1 MTSNPPA
8 EPRPP
13 SLKRPPD
20 QIRPPH
26 ERIPSHPF
34 LTGGRVPQAQ
44 RPVVAVDNVE
54 DRPAK
59 RRKVEVNSAPNPAV
73 VTPNGNGSGGG
84 ITINPSFE
92 DQEPQFHLVHMSM
105 VNPEIKKQEAQPKQE
120 KATDTELPE
129 LPPRPW
135 NKSQRSNVPEEPKPS
150 HRSRVHI
157 PVPTTPDSMKEPS
170 SVPRFV
176 QQRPAGFFPWT
187 GKHPEDLLNDMT
199 VKQGYFDKPPNPTE
213 KELNTARVP
222 LYNAFKHKAGVDNL
236 SILFSLV
243 LDQRSQHGLISS
255 VSNFKPPPR
264 VTLTEAKRKSWIS
277 DLANADVPL
286 RRLSR
291 TIPQGIRGQILLDQC
306 LQHIVPPSRA
316 IWFAKCVCANEIRT
330 LKRKGTT
337 PAVAI
342 GAEYKWLREWTINV
356 EQFIQAQ
363 LSQSHLPDWRSSIQY
378 ALRLVTRL
386 YLENLLDRDHY
397 LDWIV
402 KTFGSAKV
410 EAVPFWLMV
419 IQIYKDDL
427 NQFRKR
433 ARKLAEAFLVRFDAL
448 RKAAVPAEIPLK
460 QKLHQMLRSLLLAR
474 PSSFLMPEKW
484 PDYAGVVELCLD
496 MDSPYE
502 RQILSQLNKINKRT
516 MGYNRREMFSQ
527 RSPDQAVLEI
537 LDSSCAPYDV
547 VAVSQNLAAVCQD
560 TTLLIS
566 TCLGWATTP
575 FRHSNAKI
583 FLFARL
589 VKRWRKAGHEVDSII
604 LNYISACRSGK
615 VSVDGAALSQL
626 AAQLSRSGS
635 FPVGKYIQW
644 LMVRGLPKK
653 GSVTPS
659 TLGLGSMAEND
670 PTSQRPVGSDPT
682 QLLLDISLHT
692 IEAHT
697 VNLRNS
703 VLSRAG
709 FDVEKE
715 DRLIQDCKDA
725 ILPQLKRLGRGHQ
738 SSFDSQRHPHPA
750 FSRLPWTVR
759 SAISM
764 WLRSHVAEAVAASA
778 PSADAHAILTSHMM
792 INCEQFYYI
801 RHVLESLDDDAI
813 LADVVGILTCTRDE
827 DLLSS
832 LAATLQYHADA
843 FSALGALE
851 PLQRQ
856 ICQVYMSWRAV
867 RPTMPHLASALLDLC
882 TSFPV
887 KVPSIRLLQQDLVR
901 GDRGRAVAA
910 CSPYSDGI
918 AESLQQAGATF
929 IEDFE
934 AILQSEPNMNEQT
947 MNGMFFVLADRIE
960 KQNKFPEDRSTLFS
974 FCQLLSRLKL
984 CRKAQGDA
992 LVRKWFPRLI
1002 TTLEAAFGTTLI
1014 RDLVATGCLTF
1025 HGIFEALGV
1034 HKMDV
1039 GKTAPVKN
1047 VLEEA
1052 LGLSLSD
1059 SHQEPVVYQ
1068 VRTKWWEYVRRESRA
1083 ALENLCEAGFKDG
1096 LQACERRLLA
1106 SLVSDKSTH
1115 SASMSVQASEW
1126 TVKAL
1131 DKLLLSTNSTNKG
1144 SELRAL
1150 FGSIDSFSHRFVQL
1164 RFSLNATYS
1173 SGKASGTDGED
1184 LVNGLFE
1191 ALDQQLSGDAGGTG
1205 DASRFSQLLQTV
1217 GTDVAN
1223 RLRHKIEGEFL
1234 EALPKTPWNKV
1245 ASPVAATFPS
1255 DVQHLSSIVERA
1267 FHVCTPA
1274 TTPMPGFMSQLIDK
1288 LSHHIKSVGN
1298 HGATS
1303 GAPVIPGLSASTASM
1318 SPAQTMNITS
1328 SPMAMP
1334 SENVPVT
1341 LPPSIL
1347 EYLRCML
1354 QMICLQRTAV
1364 AAAGS
1369 APNGKQGQQ
1378 EQVQLLVRLT
1388 LIATQG
1394 MLSSPT
1400 SSFSGKDEQ
1409 QTATGLREFTLDV
1422 IATIIDDASEEV
1434 KMLSAK
1440 MLKDKLVQE
1449 SRLVHLFGTV
1459 NGMGSVQISDA
1470 GHGLLIGK
1478 EGKGVLGDWKPRVW
1492 EVIDHGSGKESDTS
1506 LGLGLF
1512 GARQG

>member
-20 QIRPPH
+20 QPRPPH
-26 ERIPSHPF
+26 ERHPSNPF
-34 LTGGRVPQAQ
+34 LSAGRAPQLQ
-44 RPVVAVDNVE
+44 RQVVDNSVE

-59 RRKVEVNSAPNPAV
+59 RRKFELNSATNQAAITTSNANSTSIPAI
-73 VTPNGNGSGGG
+73 S
-84 ITINPSFE
+84 SAE
-92 DQEPQFHLVHMSM
+92 SQEPPFHLVQMSKIS
-105 VNPEIKKQEAQPKQE
+105 PEIRKQGTKNEQE
-120 KATDTELPE
+120 KASDTEVPE

-135 NKSQRSNVPEEPKPS
+135 NNPQHSNGSNEPKPS

-170 SVPRFV
+170 SVPHFV
-176 QQRPAGFFPWT
+176 MQRPAGFFPWT
-187 GKHPEDLLNDMT
+187 GKHPEDLLNDQT
-199 VKQGYFDKPPNPTE
+199 VKQGYFDKPPTPTE

-222 LYNAFKHKAGVDNL
+222 LYNAFKHKSGVDSL

-243 LDQRSQHGLISS
+243 MDQRNQHGLISS

-306 LQHIVPPSRA
+306 LQHCVPLSRA

-363 LSQSHLPDWRSSIQY
+363 LDQSHLPDWRSNIQY

-402 KTFGSAKV
+402 KSFGSSKV

-427 NQFRKR
+427 THFRKR
-433 ARKLAEAFLVRFDAL
+433 GRKLAEAFLVRYDTIKNSAIPTEAPL
-448 RKAAVPAEIPLK
+448 R
-460 QKLHQMLRSLLLAR
+460 QKLYQMLRRLLFSR
-474 PSSFLMPEKW
+474 PTSFLMPDRW
-484 PDYAGVVELCLD
+484 PDYVGVVESCLD
-496 MDSPYE
+496 LDSPPE
-502 RQILSQLNKINKRT
+502 RQILSQLNRINKRA
-516 MGYNRREMFSQ
+516 MGYNRREISSQ
-527 RSPDQAVLEI
+527 SSPEQSVIEI

-547 VAVSQNLAAVCQD
+547 PGLAQNLASACGD

-566 TCLGWATTP
+566 TCLGWAITR
-575 FRHSNAKI
+575 FRHSNSRI

-589 VKRWRKAGHEVDSII
+589 VKRWQKAGHDVDSII

-615 VSVDGAALSQL
+615 ASVDGAALKQL
-626 AAQLSRSGS
+626 TAQLSRSGS
-635 FPVGKYIQW
+635 FPVGKYLQW

-653 GSVTPS
+653 GSI
-659 TLGLGSMAEND
+659 
-670 PTSQRPVGSDPT
+670 TSQNLGIGIKPDSIAPRNNLVDSDPT
-682 QLLLDISLHT
+682 QLLLDISLQNV
-692 IEAHT
+692 EDHT
-697 VNLRNS
+697 VNLRSS

-709 FDVEKE
+709 FDIEIE
-715 DRLIQDCKDA
+715 DRLVQSCRKA
-725 ILPQLKRLGRGHQ
+725 ILQELRRRGPRLQAKSDGQ
-738 SSFDSQRHPHPA
+738 DHPEPA

-759 SAISM
+759 SAVSI
-764 WLRSHVAEAVAASA
+764 WLRSQVAEAVAASA

-801 RHVLESLDDDAI
+801 RHVLEALEDEAI
-813 LADVVGILTCTRDE
+813 LADVIGILSCTRDE
-827 DLLSS
+827 ELLSS
-832 LAATLQYHADA
+832 LVATLQYHADA

-867 RPTMPHLASALLDLC
+867 RPTMPHLATSLLDLC

-887 KVPSIRLLQQDLVR
+887 KVPSIKLLQQDLVR

-947 MNGMFFVLADRIE
+947 MNGMFSVLTDRIE
-960 KQNKFPEDRSTLFS
+960 KQQHLPEDPSTMFS

-984 CRKAQGDA
+984 CRKVQGDA
-992 LVRKWFPRLI
+992 LVKKWFSRLVP
-1002 TTLEAAFGTTLI
+1002 TLEVSFGTALV
-1014 RDLVATGCLTF
+1014 RDLVATGCLSF
-1025 HGIFEALGV
+1025 VGLFEALNLS
-1034 HKMDV
+1034 KMDCR
-1039 GKTAPVKN
+1039 KSKPVRN
-1047 VLEEA
+1047 ILIEA
-1052 LGLSLSD
+1052 LGLSPNSRED
-1059 SHQEPVVYQ
+1059 PVIYQ
-1068 VRTKWWEYVRRESRA
+1068 VRTKWWEYVRRESRS
-1083 ALENLCEAGFKDG
+1083 ALEIVCEAGVKNE
-1096 LQACERRLLA
+1096 LQASERTLLA
-1106 SLVSDKSTH
+1106 SLVSDTST
-1115 SASMSVQASEW
+1115 SSSSMSAQAIEW

-1131 DKLLLSTNSTNKG
+1131 DKLLLGSNDPKKG

-1150 FGSIDSFSHRFVQL
+1150 FGSIDGFSHRFVQL
-1164 RFSLNATYS
+1164 RFALNTPLTSSKAT
-1173 SGKASGTDGED
+1173 GNDTED

-1191 ALDQQLSGDAGGTG
+1191 ALEQQVSGDAGVTG
-1205 DASRFSQLLQTV
+1205 DVSRFSQLLQTV
-1217 GTDVAN
+1217 GTEAAN
-1223 RLRHKIEGEFL
+1223 RLRHKIEVEFL
-1234 EALPKTPWNKV
+1234 EALPKTHWNKV
-1245 ASPVAATFPS
+1245 ASPLTATFPG
-1255 DVQHLSSIVERA
+1255 DVHHLSSIVERA
-1267 FHVCTPA
+1267 FQVCTPA
-1274 TTPMPGFMSQLIDK
+1274 TTPMAGFMSQLIDK
-1288 LSHHIKSVGN
+1288 LSHHIKSVGTN
-1298 HGATS
+1298 VPPS
-1303 GAPVIPGLSASTASM
+1303 SAPVIPGLPGSAASM
-1318 SPAQTMNITS
+1318 SPATGLNVTS

-1334 SENVPVT
+1334 SENVPVA
-1341 LPPSIL
+1341 LPSSIL

-1354 QMICLQRTAV
+1354 QMICLQRTGLIL
-1364 AAAGS
+1364 AGRS
-1369 APNGKQGQQ
+1369 ANGKQAQQ

-1388 LIATQG
+1388 MIATQP
-1394 MLSSPT
+1394 MFASPT
-1400 SSFSGKDEQ
+1400 TSFNGKDEQ
-1409 QTATGLREFTLDV
+1409 QTARGIREFILDV
-1422 IATIIDDASEEV
+1422 IATIVDEASDEV
-1434 KMLSAK
+1434 KMLSGK
-1440 MLKDKLVQE
+1440 MLKDRLHQE
-1449 SRLVHLFGTV
+1449 NRLLHLFGSV
-1459 NGMGSVQISDA
+1459 NGMGSVQTPDA
-1470 GHGLLIGK
+1470 GHGLLIAK

-1492 EVIDHGSGKESDTS
+1492 EVIDHGSGKESETS

-1512 GARQG
+1512 GARLG

>member
-26 ERIPSHPF
+26 ERIPSNPF

-44 RPVVAVDNVE
+44 RQVVAVENGE
-54 DRPAK
+54 DRPTK
-59 RRKVEVNSAPNPAV
+59 RRKVEGDAASNQAV
-73 VTPNGNGSGGG
+73 VSPNGNSNGFAVDSSIG
-84 ITINPSFE
+84 T
-92 DQEPQFHLVHMSM
+92 QEPQLHLVHMST
-105 VNPEIKKQEAQPKQE
+105 VKTEIRKQEIRTEQE
-120 KATDTELPE
+120 RDSDTELPE

-135 NKSQRSNVPEEPKPS
+135 AHPQRSNLPDEPKPT

-157 PVPTTPDSMKEPS
+157 PVPNTPDSMREPS
-170 SVPRFV
+170 SAPHFV

-187 GKHPEDLLNDMT
+187 GKHPEDMLNDMT

-243 LDQRSQHGLISS
+243 LDQKNQHGLISS

-264 VTLTEAKRKSWIS
+264 VTLTEAKRKSWIA

-306 LQHIVPPSRA
+306 LQHVVPLSRA

-363 LSQSHLPDWRSSIQY
+363 LGQSHLADWRSNIQY

-402 KTFGSAKV
+402 KTFGSAKL

-427 NQFRKR
+427 TQFHKR
-433 ARKLAEAFLVRFDAL
+433 GRKLAEAFLLRFDGI
-448 RKAAVPAEIPLK
+448 RKSAIPAEIPLK
-460 QKLHQMLRSLLLAR
+460 QKLHHMLRRLLLSK
-474 PSSFLMPEKW
+474 PSSFLMPDRW
-484 PDYAGVVELCLD
+484 PEYVDVVELCLD
-496 MDSPYE
+496 LNSPYE
-502 RQILSQLNKINKRT
+502 RQILVQLNKINKRT
-516 MGYNRREMFSQ
+516 MGYNRRELISQ
-527 RSPDQAVLEI
+527 RSPEQAVIEI
-537 LDSSCAPYDV
+537 LDSSSVPYDV
-547 VAVSQNLAAVCQD
+547 PMLAHDLASACQD

-575 FRHSNAKI
+575 FRYSNAKI

-589 VKRWRKAGHEVDSII
+589 VKRWRKTGHEVDSII
-604 LNYISACRSGK
+604 LNHISLCRLGK
-615 VSVDGAALSQL
+615 VSVDAAALRQL
-626 AAQLSRSGS
+626 TAQLSRSGS

-653 GSVTPS
+653 GSITPADMGF
-659 TLGLGSMAEND
+659 GLDVDNNPGANH
-670 PTSQRPVGSDPT
+670 PIRPDPT
-682 QLLLDISLHT
+682 QLLLDISLQTIESHT
-692 IEAHT
+692 I
-697 VNLRNS
+697 NLRNS

-709 FDVEKE
+709 FDANME
-715 DRLIQDCKDA
+715 DRLVQDCKEA
-725 ILPQLKRLGRGHQ
+725 IMQELRRLRSATQ
-738 SSFDSQRHPHPA
+738 RSSTEEVLPHPA
-750 FSRLPWTVR
+750 FSRLSWTVR
-759 SAISM
+759 SAIST

-792 INCEQFYYI
+792 INCEQFHYI
-801 RHVLESLDDDAI
+801 RHVLESLEDDAV
-813 LADVVGILTCTRDE
+813 LADVVGILTSTRDE
-827 DLLSS
+827 ELLSS
-832 LAATLQYHADA
+832 LVATIQYHADA
-843 FSALGALE
+843 FSALGALK

-856 ICQVYMSWRAV
+856 ICQIYMSWRAV
-867 RPTMPHLASALLDLC
+867 RPTMPHLSSALLALC

-887 KVPSIRLLQQDLVR
+887 EVPSVKLLQQDFVR

-947 MNGMFFVLADRIE
+947 MNGMFSVLTDRIE
-960 KQNKFPEDRSTLFS
+960 KQSKFPEDVTTLFS

-984 CRKAQGDA
+984 CRKVQGDA
-992 LVRKWFPRLI
+992 LVKKWFPRLLS
-1002 TTLEAAFGTTLI
+1002 TVEASFGTILVRYLI
-1014 RDLVATGCLTF
+1014 ATGCLTF
-1025 HGIFEALGV
+1025 HGIFEAVNV
-1034 HKMDV
+1034 HKIDV
-1039 GKTAPVKN
+1039 RKNLPIMN
-1047 VLEEA
+1047 VLNEA
-1052 LGLSLSD
+1052 LGVSTGLYQD
-1059 SHQEPVVYQ
+1059 PTIYQ
-1068 VRTKWWEYVRRESRA
+1068 VQVKWWEYVQRA
-1083 ALENLCEAGFKDG
+1083 PKAAVENLCAGG
-1096 LQACERRLLA
+1096 LQDALQVSERRLLTY
-1106 SLVSDKSTH
+1106 LVGDNSTNAP
-1115 SASMSVQASEW
+1115 SISVRASEW
-1126 TVKAL
+1126 IVKAL
-1131 DKLLLSTNSTNKG
+1131 DQLLLSSSNSSKG

-1150 FGSIDSFSHRFVQL
+1150 FGAIDSFSHRFVQL
-1164 RFSLNATYS
+1164 RFSLNAPVTP
-1173 SGKASGTDGED
+1173 GKSSGTDNAD
-1184 LVNGLFE
+1184 LVDGLFE
-1191 ALDQQLSGDAGGTG
+1191 ALDHHMNGEVGVTSDV
-1205 DASRFSQLLQTV
+1205 SRFSQLLQTV

-1234 EALPKTPWNKV
+1234 EALPKTAWNKV
-1245 ASPVAATFPS
+1245 ASPIAATFPS

-1267 FHVCTPA
+1267 FHVCTPT

-1288 LSHHIKSVGN
+1288 LSHHIKSVGS

-1303 GAPVIPGLSASTASM
+1303 TAPVIPGLSNNPSGM
-1318 SPAQTMNITS
+1318 SPAQAMNITS
-1328 SPMAMP
+1328 SPMAMASESVPAALP
-1334 SENVPVT
+1334 S
-1341 LPPSIL
+1341 SIL

-1354 QMICLQRTAV
+1354 QMICLQRAGL
-1364 AAAGS
+1364 AAAGR

-1378 EQVQLLVRLT
+1378 EQMQLLVRLT
-1388 LIATQG
+1388 LIATQA
-1394 MLSSPT
+1394 MLTSPT
-1400 SSFSGKDEQ
+1400 TSFSGKDDQ
-1409 QTATGLREFTLDV
+1409 QMATSLRGFTLDV
-1422 IATIIDDASEEV
+1422 IATIIDDASDEV
-1434 KMLSAK
+1434 KMMSAK
-1440 MLKDKLVQE
+1440 MLKEKLSQE
-1449 SRLVHLFGTV
+1449 SRLVQLFGTV
-1459 NGMGSVQISDA
+1459 NSMGSVQISDA

-1478 EGKGVLGDWKPRVW
+1478 EGKGILGDWKPRVW

-1512 GARQG
+1512 GARHG